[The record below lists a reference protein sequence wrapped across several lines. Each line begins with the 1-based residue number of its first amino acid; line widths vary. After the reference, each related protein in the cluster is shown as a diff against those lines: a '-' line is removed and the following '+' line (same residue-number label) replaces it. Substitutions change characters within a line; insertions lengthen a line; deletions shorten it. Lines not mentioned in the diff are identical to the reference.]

1 MDAGGCTLDAPR
13 KLELARPVRIVM
25 TFFTSDD
32 DTIPQDTRD
41 VLAASSLL
49 QITEF
54 QLFEL
59 AHERWFGRQAKERD
73 LEACFARY
81 MFASRAPFWVRQFC
95 RDVSMVDADGSL
107 DPRDFGVLPREVS
120 DTWARRGLRH
130 AAVMILV
137 VVTLHLV
144 AILISTG

>member
-1 MDAGGCTLDAPR
+1 MDAGGCTLDGPR
-13 KLELARPVRIVM
+13 KLELARPVYAAM

-59 AHERWFGRQAKERD
+59 AYERWFGRQAKERE
-73 LEACFARY
+73 LEARFARY
-81 MFASRAPFWVRQFC
+81 MFASCAPYWVRQFC
-95 RDVSMVDADGSL
+95 RDVSIVSADGSL

-120 DTWARRGLRH
+120 DTWARRCLRH

-137 VVTLHLV
+137 VVTLHRV